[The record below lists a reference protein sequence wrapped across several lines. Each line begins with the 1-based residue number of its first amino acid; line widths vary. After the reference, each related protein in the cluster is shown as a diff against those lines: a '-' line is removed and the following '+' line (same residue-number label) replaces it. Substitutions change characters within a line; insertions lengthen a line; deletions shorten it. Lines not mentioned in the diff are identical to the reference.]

1 MVFNLE
7 GGGWSTTRPSPIHF
21 LKGEKMIRVISSR
34 KLRFYSPDR
43 KENVVTEGKNV
54 IQDLPDWV
62 VQDGMFK
69 LAKNSGI
76 IQILSSRSFE
86 KVAESNP
93 EKVVPQSA
101 HEEAPV
107 QEEVQEEVLEEA
119 GEPTLEPGGGAE
131 VEEPEYEDKAAA
143 KKAARAARRA
153 AKKEK

>member
-1 MVFNLE
+1 
-7 GGGWSTTRPSPIHF
+7 
-21 LKGEKMIRVISSR
+21 MIRVISSR
-34 KLRFYSPDR
+34 KLRFYSPNR
-43 KENVVTEGKNV
+43 EENVVTEGKNI

-62 VQDGMFK
+62 VQDDMFK

-101 HEEAPV
+101 HEEAPI
-107 QEEVQEEVLEEA
+107 QEEVQEEAPEEVLEEA